1 MPRTRPSQLGLPS
14 RYRRHAL
21 GKLETVLAITEK
33 ERNERLEAVERLAVA
48 KKSTAQEE
56 ARRRMVE
63 YRLALLQG
71 SRHWLASGTPPVA

>member
-1 MPRTRPSQLGLPS
+1 MPRTRPSQLGLPF

-56 ARRRMVE
+56 ARLRMVE
-63 YRLALLQG
+63 YRLALLHG
-71 SRHWLASGTPPVA
+71 SRRWFALGSPPVA